1 MSDPPGPAPGAP
13 PASSADRLRALL
25 GRDELTVAPGCFDA
39 LSARLVERA
48 GFAVA
53 FMGGFAVAGARSA
66 LPDTGLLSYGEVLDQ
81 GRSICDAV
89 TIPVIGDADTGWGN
103 AMNVRRTVHGFAGAG
118 FACVMIEDQLAP
130 KRCGHT
136 RGKQVV
142 DRSEAVARI
151 RAAVDAR
158 TLGADVAILARTDAR
173 ATHGIDEAIARAQAF
188 REIGA
193 DITFV
198 EAPLSPDE
206 MLRVCAEVDG
216 PCLVNLVEDGD
227 TPILSDADL
236 ADIGY
241 RIAIRPL
248 TLQMAAVSA
257 MQATLEALAGRG
269 PEPSRVDFAGLRAI
283 VGFDDYLRDADR
295 YA

>member
-1 MSDPPGPAPGAP
+1 MLEPHTASTRPSPAH
-13 PASSADRLRALL
+13 
-25 GRDELTVAPGCFDA
+25 
-39 LSARLVERA
+39 
-48 GFAVA
+48 
-53 FMGGFAVAGARSA
+53 
-66 LPDTGLLSYGEVLDQ
+66 
-81 GRSICDAV
+81 
-89 TIPVIGDADTGWGN
+89 
-103 AMNVRRTVHGFAGAG
+103 RT
-118 FACVMIEDQLAP
+118 
-130 KRCGHT
+130 
-136 RGKQVV
+136 
-142 DRSEAVARI
+142 
-151 RAAVDAR
+151 
-158 TLGADVAILARTDAR
+158 
-173 ATHGIDEAIARAQAF
+173 F

-193 DITFV
+193 DVTFV

-206 MLRVCAEVDG
+206 MVRVCTEVDG

-248 TLQMAAVSA
+248 SLQMAAVAA

-269 PEPSRVDFAGLRAI
+269 PEPDRVDFAGLRAI